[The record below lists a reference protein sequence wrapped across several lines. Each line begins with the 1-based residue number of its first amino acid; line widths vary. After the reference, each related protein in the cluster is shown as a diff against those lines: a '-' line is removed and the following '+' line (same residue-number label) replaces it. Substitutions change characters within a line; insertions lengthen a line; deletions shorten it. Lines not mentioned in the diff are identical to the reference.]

1 MGLPYEVSQQK
12 ELKMTPFILR
22 EMLQH
27 LAFRLV
33 STATL
38 VGLLNKK
45 ESGTE
50 YDMNLIGQK
59 ERTVV
64 LNAVLL
70 GVAFGAVA
78 IWLVFTSKE
87 TMATY

>member
-1 MGLPYEVSQQK
+1 
-12 ELKMTPFILR
+12 
-22 EMLQH
+22 MLQH

-45 ESGTE
+45 VDETK

-70 GVAFGAVA
+70 GVAFGAIA
-78 IWLVFTSKE
+78 IWLVFHVKGDDGNGLIMVDSRGCL
-87 TMATY
+87 